1 MTSQAPRRGRRA
13 LAASLAISALLGAA
27 GAGAGEPPLLTSGTP
42 GAPGTPAKP
51 PEVLVEI
58 VPIINTSQSV
68 PALPWGW
75 NELVVRVQNTSQK
88 PARGMIR
95 TTSDQY
101 GNRRLFTVSAPYSVG
116 AGATAVVRVPAH
128 AIAYAEVGVEVVDD
142 DLGQLAT
149 QRYSSGSQL
158 NVVLFDTSE
167 SSRLRG
173 AVHEAYIAPTFIPPG
188 TPTPPSGSGAALLI
202 GSPRYDPTTGDPV
215 LPDRAALY
223 NTADAVLMRSD
234 TLTRLTG
241 AELDALAGFVIG
253 GGTLALVIA
262 RPEDLR
268 HPTLAALVG
277 GEIQKTAV
285 HSETLKPIALPSPYS
300 GAAKV
305 IPAVAAAGD
314 DLSPTLAGYAGGN
327 LRGSTF
333 GASAPYGLGEVH
345 LLAFDPTR
353 KPGVDDDWAKGRVVE
368 LARRAFDRRS
378 TVIFR
383 PGGLGPNR
391 DLNSVRQVLD
401 PNEGSRWA
409 IAAAAL
415 LLCIYAV
422 LAGPLNF
429 SMASKKGTPLR
440 ALRWL
445 PFIAAGAFA
454 IVVAIGVSARGI
466 TGRARHL
473 TLVDAGAGMT
483 KGAARRFRGFFT
495 SKADELTVRTTDAGS
510 LVSTAVL
517 PDTAD
522 RRENL
527 IIDRDGA
534 RLSEVSALPWQTVV
548 VREDGSASLGEG
560 ISIVREGA
568 SDVAVINRSG
578 RRMRGAVLWVPG
590 AGSSAAGGPAPGGSI
605 GTADVRY
612 FNRIDDGMRVLARDG
627 MDLTATTDGR
637 SWYAQVQVTNRAG
650 SIYIHPL
657 QATYL
662 RTSLEGD
669 APGLGEA
676 WNALEEASDVSDWFP
691 GDVPVLLAQLDGGEG
706 RASDAGLR
714 LESDRLLVRIVG
726 FGGKP

>member
-1 MTSQAPRRGRRA
+1 MTPGRKAIAPLA
-13 LAASLAISALLGAA
+13 LAAILFAASA
-27 GAGAGEPPLLTSGTP
+27 GAKEPAPLASSAP
-42 GAPGTPAKP
+42 GAPGAPGAPAKP
-51 PEVLVEI
+51 PEVHVEI
-58 VPIINTSQSV
+58 VPIINTSQAA
-68 PALPWGW
+68 PALSWGW
-75 NELVVRVQNTSQK
+75 TELVVRVQNTSQK

-95 TTSDQY
+95 ASSQQFPD
-101 GNRRLFTVSAPYSVG
+101 RRFFTASAPYSVG

-128 AIAYAEVGVEVVDD
+128 ALAYADVTAEVLDD
-142 DLGQLAT
+142 ELGQIAT
-149 QRYSSGSQL
+149 QRYSSSSQL
-158 NVVLFDTSE
+158 SVVLFDTSE

-173 AVHEAYIAPTFIPPG
+173 AVHEAFIAPTFIRPG
-188 TPTPPSGSGAALLI
+188 TPTPSSGSGTALLI

-223 NTADAVLMRSD
+223 NNADAVLMRSD

-241 AELDALAGFVIG
+241 VELDALAGFVLG

-277 GEIQKTAV
+277 AEVQKTAV
-285 HSETLKPIALPSPYS
+285 HSETLRPITLPAPYS
-300 GAAKV
+300 SASKV
-305 IPAVAAAGD
+305 IPSVANASD

-333 GASAPYGLGEVH
+333 GATASYGLGEIH
-345 LLAFDPTR
+345 LLAFDPTK
-353 KPGVDDDWAKGRVVE
+353 KPGVDDDWARGRVVE
-368 LARRAFDRRS
+368 LARRAYDRRS
-378 TVIFR
+378 TVVFR
-383 PGGLGPNR
+383 PGGVAPNR

-415 LLCIYAV
+415 LLCLYGVI
-422 LAGPLNF
+422 AGPLNF
-429 SMASKKGTPLR
+429 SMASKKGKPLR
-440 ALRWL
+440 ALRYL
-445 PFIAAGAFA
+445 PILSAAAFA

-473 TLVDAGAGMT
+473 TLVEAGAGMT

-495 SKADELTVRTTDAGS
+495 SKADELTVRTTDSGS
-510 LVSTAVL
+510 LVSTAVM

-534 RLSEVSALPWQTVV
+534 RLEEVSALPWQTVV
-548 VREDGSASLGEG
+548 VREDGFAALGEG
-560 ISIVREGA
+560 IAIVREGA
-568 SDVAVINRSG
+568 TDVAVINRSG
-578 RRMRGAVLWVPG
+578 RRMRAAVLWVPG
-590 AGSSAAGGPAPGGSI
+590 AGASAAGAAAPGGSI

-612 FNRIDDGMRVLARDG
+612 FSRIDDGARVLASAGADV
-627 MDLTATTDGR
+627 TASTDGR
-637 SWYAQVQVTNRAG
+637 HWYAQVQATTRAG
-650 SIYIHPL
+650 SIDVHQLYAP
-657 QATYL
+657 YL
-662 RTSLEGD
+662 RPVLEGD
-669 APGLGEA
+669 APGLGDA
-676 WNALEEASDVSDWFP
+676 WHALEEAADASDWFP

-726 FGGKP
+726 WGGKP

>member
-1 MTSQAPRRGRRA
+1 MLAA
-13 LAASLAISALLGAA
+13 LAAILVAASA
-27 GAGAGEPPLLTSGTP
+27 GAKEPPLVVQGAP
-42 GAPGTPAKP
+42 GAPGAPGKPP

-58 VPIINTSQSV
+58 VPIINTSQSA

-75 NELVVRVQNTSQK
+75 TELVVRVQNTGQK
-88 PARGMIR
+88 PARGTIR
-95 TTSDQY
+95 ASSQQFPD
-101 GNRRLFTVSAPYSVG
+101 RRFFTASAPYSVG

-128 AIAYAEVGVEVVDD
+128 ALAYADVSVEVVDD
-142 DLGQLAT
+142 ELGQIAT
-149 QRYSSGSQL
+149 QRYSSSSQL
-158 NVVLFDTSE
+158 TVVLFDTSE
-167 SSRLRG
+167 ASRLRG
-173 AVHEAYIAPTFIPPG
+173 AIHEAYIAPTFIAPG
-188 TPTPPSGSGAALLI
+188 TPTPSSGSGTALLI

-223 NTADAVLMRSD
+223 NSADAVLMRSD

-241 AELDALAGFVIG
+241 VELDALAGFVMG

-277 GEIQKTAV
+277 AEVQKTAV
-285 HSETLKPIALPSPYS
+285 HSETLKPISLPTPYS
-300 GAAKV
+300 AAAKV
-305 IPAVAAAGD
+305 IPSVAAAND
-314 DLSPTLAGYAGGN
+314 DVSPTLAGYAGGN

-333 GASAPYGLGEVH
+333 GATATYGLGEVH
-345 LLAFDPTR
+345 LLGFDPTK
-353 KPGVDDDWAKGRVVE
+353 KPGVDDDWVKGRMVE

-378 TVIFR
+378 TVVFR

-415 LLCIYAV
+415 LLCLYAV
-422 LAGPLNF
+422 IAGPLNF
-429 SMASKKGTPLR
+429 SMASKKGKPLR

-445 PFIAAGAFA
+445 PILSAAAFA
-454 IVVAIGVSARGI
+454 VIVGIGISAKGV

-495 SKADELTVRTTDAGS
+495 SKADELTVRTSDSGS
-510 LVSTAVL
+510 VVSTAVL

-534 RLSEVSALPWQTVV
+534 RLADVSALPWQTVV

-560 ISIVREGA
+560 ISIVQEGA

-578 RRMRGAVLWVPG
+578 RRMRAAVLWVPG
-590 AGSSAAGGPAPGGSI
+590 ASASAAGGSAPGGSI
-605 GTADVRY
+605 GTGDVRY
-612 FNRIDDGMRVLARDG
+612 FSRIDDGARVLASAGEDV
-627 MDLTATTDGR
+627 TATADGR
-637 SWYAQVQVTNRAG
+637 YWYAQVQVTTRAG
-650 SIYIHPL
+650 SIDIHQL
-657 QATYL
+657 HATYL
-662 RTSLEGD
+662 RPVLEND
-669 APGLGEA
+669 APGLGDA
-676 WNALEEASDVSDWFP
+676 WHALEEAADVSDWFP

-706 RASDAGLR
+706 KTSDAGLR
-714 LESDRLLVRIVG
+714 LESDRMLVRIVG

>member
-1 MTSQAPRRGRRA
+1 MSSRREGPGRRTAAPLA
-13 LAASLAISALLGAA
+13 LSAILFATSA
-27 GAGAGEPPLLTSGTP
+27 GATEPMPLAS
-42 GAPGTPAKP
+42 GAPGAPAKP
-51 PEVLVEI
+51 PEVIAEI
-58 VPIINTSQSV
+58 IPIINTSQAA

-75 NELVVRVQNTSQK
+75 TELVVRVQNNSQK
-88 PARGMIR
+88 PARGTIR
-95 TTSDQY
+95 ASSQQFPDRRFFTT
-101 GNRRLFTVSAPYSVG
+101 SAPYSVG
-116 AGATAVVRVPAH
+116 AGATAIVRVPAH
-128 AIAYAEVGVEVVDD
+128 ALAYADVTVEAIDD
-142 DLGQLAT
+142 ELGKLST
-149 QRYSSGSQL
+149 QRYSSSSQL
-158 NVVLFDTSE
+158 SVVLFDTSE

-188 TPTPPSGSGAALLI
+188 TPTSSSGSGTALLI

-223 NTADAVLMRSD
+223 NSADAVLMRSD

-241 AELDALAGFVIG
+241 VELEALAGFVLG

-277 GEIQKTAV
+277 AEVQKTAV
-285 HSETLKPIALPSPYS
+285 HSETLKPIALPTPFS
-300 GAAKV
+300 GAAKI
-305 IPAVAAAGD
+305 IPSVPNAGD

-333 GASAPYGLGEVH
+333 GATAPYGLGEVH
-345 LLAFDPTR
+345 LLAFDPTK

-368 LARRAFDRRS
+368 LARRAHDRRS
-378 TVIFR
+378 IVVFR
-383 PGGLGPNR
+383 PGGVTPNR

-415 LLCIYAV
+415 LLCLYAV
-422 LAGPLNF
+422 IGGPLNF
-429 SMASKKGTPLR
+429 SMASKKGKPLR

-445 PFIAAGAFA
+445 PIISAAAFA
-454 IVVAIGVSARGI
+454 VVVGIGVGARGI

-473 TLVDAGAGMT
+473 TLVEAGAGMT

-495 SKADELTVRTTDAGS
+495 SEADDITVRTTDSGS
-510 LVSTAVL
+510 IVSTAVM

-522 RRENL
+522 RRETL

-534 RLSEVSALPWQTVV
+534 RLSEVSALPWQTIV

-560 ISIVREGA
+560 IAIVREGTT
-568 SDVAVINRSG
+568 DVAVINRSG
-578 RRMRGAVLWVPG
+578 RRMRAALLWVPG
-590 AGSSAAGGPAPGGSI
+590 AGSSAVGGAAPGGSI

-612 FNRIDDGMRVLARDG
+612 FDRIDDGARVLASAGTDV
-627 MDLTATTDGR
+627 TASTEGR
-637 SWYAQVQVTNRAG
+637 YWYAQVQVTTRAG
-650 SIYIHPL
+650 SIDIHQL
-657 QATYL
+657 SANYL
-662 RTSLEGD
+662 RPVLEPD
-669 APGLGEA
+669 APGLGDA
-676 WNALEEASDVSDWFP
+676 WRALEEAADASDWFP

-706 RASDAGLR
+706 RTSDAGLR

-726 FGGKP
+726 WGGKP